1 MSAGTEFDYYYGDES
16 NQFSF
21 FRIPRQLVKDKRFK
35 NLSAEAK
42 LLYGLL
48 LDRMGLSIRNGWRD
62 EVGRVYIYYTLQEI
76 QEDLGCCHDTATK
89 LLTELGSGKRGF
101 GLIERI
107 RQGPGRPAKIYVKRF
122 TARNPS
128 PQSIEPKD
136 VLPTPVLSS

>member
-1 MSAGTEFDYYYGDES
+1 MSIQPGFNYYYGNEVD
-16 NQFSF
+16 QFSF

-48 LDRMGLSIRNGWRD
+48 LDRMALSIRNGWRD
-62 EVGRVYIYYTLQEI
+62 ETGRIYIYYTLQEI

-89 LLTELGSGKRGF
+89 LLRELGSGKTSF

-107 RQGPGRPAKIYVKRF
+107 RQGPGLPAKIYVKQF
-122 TARNPS
+122 TT
-128 PQSIEPKD
+128 PQSTGPQDNSATSIFRSQD
-136 VLPTPVLSS
+136 F